1 MGYKGHPFT
10 WKKIFSD
17 GWTIGKRLD
26 RCLANNEWMIHFRGS
41 TMHLLTYNTS
51 DHSPLWILPENLVMV
66 TSNKPFCFEEMWLA
80 KKGCFDTVKAEW
92 GKCKNNNNSPSG
104 IVRKIEDCGKALT
117 QWSRNSFGSISREL
131 KYKQKLLAQ
140 AELEVLTIGVNF
152 RAWMLKTKVND
163 LLDKETRMWFQQS
176 RSLWAVHGNKNSK
189 YFHWRET
196 QRLRR
201 NRIDGFMDSQ
211 GRWCSDPR
219 EVASAILDFYS
230 NLFSSPQTY
239 QPEVVLDSIQCIV
252 TNDMN
257 IQHLEEFSKN
267 EVHVALNQ
275 MAPLKA
281 PGTDGMPP
289 IVYQHYWDLVGKDIT
304 QFILSF
310 LNSASLPKQI
320 NHTFITLIPKVKN
333 PKL

>member
-1 MGYKGHPFT
+1 
-10 WKKIFSD
+10 
-17 GWTIGKRLD
+17 
-26 RCLANNEWMIHFRGS
+26 
-41 TMHLLTYNTS
+41 
-51 DHSPLWILPENLVMV
+51 
-66 TSNKPFCFEEMWLA
+66 
-80 KKGCFDTVKAEW
+80 
-92 GKCKNNNNSPSG
+92 
-104 IVRKIEDCGKALT
+104 
-117 QWSRNSFGSISREL
+117 
-131 KYKQKLLAQ
+131 
-140 AELEVLTIGVNF
+140 
-152 RAWMLKTKVND
+152 MLKTKVND

-201 NRIDGFMDSQ
+201 NQIDGFMDSQ

-230 NLFSSPQTY
+230 NLFSSPK
-239 QPEVVLDSIQCIV
+239 P
-252 TNDMN
+252 TNPKWYWT
-257 IQHLEEFSKN
+257 QFSASWLMIWTFSTWRNFQRMKCTW
-267 EVHVALNQ
+267 LNQ

-304 QFILSF
+304 QLILSF
-310 LNSASLPKQI
+310 LNSASLPKHI

>member
-1 MGYKGHPFT
+1 
-10 WKKIFSD
+10 
-17 GWTIGKRLD
+17 
-26 RCLANNEWMIHFRGS
+26 
-41 TMHLLTYNTS
+41 
-51 DHSPLWILPENLVMV
+51 
-66 TSNKPFCFEEMWLA
+66 
-80 KKGCFDTVKAEW
+80 
-92 GKCKNNNNSPSG
+92 
-104 IVRKIEDCGKALT
+104 
-117 QWSRNSFGSISREL
+117 
-131 KYKQKLLAQ
+131 
-140 AELEVLTIGVNF
+140 
-152 RAWMLKTKVND
+152 MLKTKVND

-196 QRLRR
+196 QRLGR

-281 PGTDGMPP
+281 PCTDGMPP